1 MKQAL
6 ITGGA
11 RGIGLGI
18 AEAMLAAGYAVTV
31 TGLTAEEIATV
42 PARDHL
48 VAVQLDVTS
57 DAEVAA
63 CIRKF
68 KQLDAL
74 INCAGI
80 VLRDGKEFT
89 IEGFQKVIDVNL
101 TGTMR
106 MCLAAQPLLEQSGGA
121 IVNTASV
128 WSFFG
133 GGLVPG
139 YTASKGGVAQ
149 LTKALAVAWAPTIRV
164 NAIGAGLGGN
174 GADSGRPRRRRAFAG
189 HYRPHAAGP
198 LGQATGYRRRGG
210 VPVLGGRRIHH
221 RHGAAGGWRLYRQI
235 APPHFHP
242 RPRQRSLRAQQRR
255 FSWPHAAT
263 MPARKTNAAVTRT
276 PARRPPPLLL
286 PPRNVPRSS
295 RAAPRRPD
303 NTGRRWTIP
312 AFPIGIPS
320 PRSHRPNW

>member
-164 NAIGAGLGGN
+164 NAIAPGWVETALTAAARADAARSQAIIDRTPQGRWGKPQDIGGAAVFLCSEGAGFITGTVLPVDGGYT
-174 GADSGRPRRRRAFAG
+174 A
-189 HYRPHAAGP
+189 
-198 LGQATGYRRRGG
+198 
-210 VPVLGGRRIHH
+210 
-221 RHGAAGGWRLYRQI
+221 
-235 APPHFHP
+235 
-242 RPRQRSLRAQQRR
+242 
-255 FSWPHAAT
+255 
-263 MPARKTNAAVTRT
+263 K
-276 PARRPPPLLL
+276 
-286 PPRNVPRSS
+286 
-295 RAAPRRPD
+295 
-303 NTGRRWTIP
+303 
-312 AFPIGIPS
+312 
-320 PRSHRPNW
+320 